1 MADKKLIDKVKE
13 LLDSNANASLKDAAK
28 KWLDEADAKY
38 GDKFDNLTEKGGE
51 ALDKLGE
58 FADKYSEKAIDANE
72 KLGKV
77 SDKVAETAGK
87 FAEKAA
93 PVVDGLKDK
102 AAPKIDELKE
112 KAAPKIDELKEKAAP
127 KIDELKEKAAPV
139 VSKVTELEFIKQ
151 LKNGISSVDEVIDTF
166 SDPEMRKNMGEEAA
180 EQIKAHAE
188 AIKAEGKKFCD
199 CPACTKAREILK
211 ELGVDLEVPEA
222 EEAAEPEA
230 PAEAAEEPEAAE

>member
-38 GDKFDNLTEKGGE
+38 GDKFDEIKEKGG
-51 ALDKLGE
+51 AAWDKLGE
-58 FADKYSEKAIDANE
+58 FADKYSEKAIEANE
-72 KLGKV
+72 KLGRV
-77 SDKVAETAGK
+77 SDKVAESAEK
-87 FAEKAA
+87 FSEKAA
-93 PVVDGLKDK
+93 PVVEN
-102 AAPKIDELKE
+102 IKE
-112 KAAPKIDELKEKAAP
+112 KAAPKIEELKGKAAP
-127 KIDELKEKAAPV
+127 KFDELKDEIKDKAAPV

-151 LKNGISSVDEVIDTF
+151 LKAGISSVDEVIDTF

-188 AIKAEGKKFCD
+188 AMKAEGKTFCD

-211 ELGVDLEVPEA
+211 DLGVDLE
-222 EEAAEPEA
+222 EPEVGE
-230 PAEAAEEPEAAE
+230 PAAEEPEVVE

>member
-38 GDKFDNLTEKGGE
+38 GDKFDNIKEKGSE
-51 ALDKLGE
+51 AWDKIGE

-72 KLGKV
+72 KLGRV

-87 FAEKAA
+87 FADKAA
-93 PVVDGLKDK
+93 PVVDG
-102 AAPKIDELKE
+102 LKE

-127 KIDELKEKAAPV
+127 KFDELKEKAAPV

>member
-38 GDKFDNLTEKGGE
+38 GDKFDNLKEKGGE
-51 ALDKLGE
+51 AWDKLGE

-77 SDKVAETAGK
+77 SDKVAEKAGK

-93 PVVDGLKDK
+93 PVVDGLKEK
-102 AAPKIDELKE
+102 AAPKIEELKE
-112 KAAPKIDELKEKAAP
+112 KAAPKIDELKG
-127 KIDELKEKAAPV
+127 KAAPV
-139 VSKVTELEFIKQ
+139 VDKVTELEFIKQ
-151 LKNGISSVDEVIDTF
+151 LKAGISSLDEVIDTF
-166 SDPEMRKNMGEEAA
+166 SKPEMKEAMGEEAA
-180 EQIKAHAE
+180 AQIKAHAE
-188 AIKAEGKKFCD
+188 AMKAEGKTFCD

-211 ELGVDLEVPEA
+211 DLGVELEEPAVDEA
-222 EEAAEPEA
+222 
-230 PAEAAEEPEAAE
+230 AAEEPETAE